1 MEASCP
7 PCFTGFSNFIK
18 ERILIVSKTILN
30 LSTFLAGFLLLKV
43 ELDERIFVEFTYLI
57 HVIIFLFGIVIMLFS
72 ATVLFLDSIS
82 SFKNKS

>member
-1 MEASCP
+1 
-7 PCFTGFSNFIK
+7 
-18 ERILIVSKTILN
+18 VSKTILN